1 MEFQELKGIKEYLPE
16 EQEVREYI
24 TDILKTN
31 FKKYGFK
38 PLETSIL
45 EDFAIASSK
54 YAGGEEILKETYKL
68 TDQGERKLCL
78 RYELTFKL
86 GKLIALNPTLRM
98 PLKRYEIGKVFRDGP
113 VKTGRLRE
121 FTQCDVDVVGVKNL
135 ALEAEFIAMS
145 FDIFNNLNLPINIQ
159 INNRKLLFGLFE
171 ACNIPEKEFINT
183 ALSLDKLE
191 KIGEK
196 DVRKELNEILNEDSI
211 DALFELLNACNSL
224 NNNSKK
230 LEFLKTKCQ
239 NKLFLEGY
247 NELNEIFSYAKDLGI
262 KENFYFIPTLSRGL
276 GYYTGPMWEVYL
288 QKSKIKSSVAAG
300 GRWDSMIQKFLE
312 SDREYPAS
320 GMTFGLDVIYTALK
334 EDNIKLND
342 FQKTPKV
349 LIIPLDKLNTCLELA
364 TELRNNNISAS
375 IAYDD
380 KLSKALD
387 YANKEL
393 IEYIIVVGKKE
404 IETKLFGLKN
414 MLSGETKNLNLKEM
428 INELNH

>member
-1 MEFQELKGIKEYLPE
+1 MIELKGIKEYLPE

-45 EDFAIASSK
+45 EDFSIAASK
-54 YAGGEEILKETYKL
+54 YAGREEILKETYQL
-68 TDQGERKLCL
+68 TDQGQRKLCL

-86 GKLIALNPTLRM
+86 GKLIALNPTLRL

-121 FTQCDVDVVGVKNL
+121 FTQCDVDVVGIKNL
-135 ALEAEFIAMS
+135 AIDAEFIAMS

-159 INNRKLLFGLFE
+159 INNRKLLFGIFKE
-171 ACNIPEKEFINT
+171 CNISEKQFINT

-196 DVRKELNEILNEDSI
+196 EVTKELKEFLNEESI
-211 DALFELLNACNSL
+211 DSLFELLNACNSL
-224 NNNSKK
+224 NTNTEK
-230 LEFLKTKCQ
+230 LNFLKSKCQ
-239 NKLFLEGY
+239 NELFLEGY
-247 NELNEIFSYAKDLGI
+247 NELNEIFSYTKSLDI
-262 KENFYFIPTLSRGL
+262 KEKFYFIPTLSRGL
-276 GYYTGPMWEVYL
+276 GYYTGTMWEVYL
-288 QKSKIKSSVAAG
+288 QNSKVKSSVAAG
-300 GRWDSMIQKFLE
+300 GRWDSMISKFLE

-334 EDNIKLND
+334 EDNILLTE
-342 FQKTPKV
+342 FERTPKI
-349 LIIPLDKLNTCLELA
+349 LIIPLDKINPCLELV
-364 TELRNNNISAS
+364 TELRKNKISTN

-387 YANKEL
+387 YANKES
-393 IEYIIVVGKKE
+393 IPYILVIGKKE
-404 IETKLFGLKN
+404 IESKIYGLKN
-414 MLSGETKNLNLKEM
+414 MISGETKNLK
-428 INELNH
+428 INEIIKELNQ

>member
-1 MEFQELKGIKEYLPE
+1 MIELKGIKEYLPE
-16 EQEVREYI
+16 EQEIREYI
-24 TDILKTN
+24 TDILKAN

-45 EDFAIASSK
+45 EDFSIAASK
-54 YAGGEEILKETYKL
+54 YAGGEEILKETYQL

-86 GKLIALNPTLRM
+86 GKLIALNPTLRL

-135 ALEAEFIAMS
+135 ALDTEFIAMS

-159 INNRKLLFGLFE
+159 INNRKLLFGIFKE
-171 ACNIPEKEFINT
+171 CNITEKQFVNT

-196 DVRKELNEILNEDSI
+196 DVIKELGEFLNEESI

-230 LEFLKTKCQ
+230 LEFLKSKCK
-239 NKLFLEGY
+239 NELFLEGY

-276 GYYTGPMWEVYL
+276 GYYTGTMWEVYL
-288 QKSKIKSSVAAG
+288 QKSKVKSSVAAG
-300 GRWDSMIQKFLE
+300 GRWDSMISKFLE

-334 EDNIKLND
+334 EDNISLKK
-342 FQKTPKV
+342 FERTPKV

-364 TELRNNNISAS
+364 TELRINNIGTS

-387 YANKEL
+387 YANKES
-393 IEYIIVVGKKE
+393 IPYVIVIGKKE
-404 IETKLFGLKN
+404 IDSKVYGLKN
-414 MLSGETKNLNLKEM
+414 MISGETKNLKAKDIIKE
-428 INELNH
+428 IK